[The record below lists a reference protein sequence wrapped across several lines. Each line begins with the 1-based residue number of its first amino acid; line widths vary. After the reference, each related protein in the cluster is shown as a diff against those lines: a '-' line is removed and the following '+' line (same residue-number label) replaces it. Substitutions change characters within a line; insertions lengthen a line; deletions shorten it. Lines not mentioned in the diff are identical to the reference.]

1 MVFEKQRR
9 SQGSSSFLKKRTK
22 KLLLDLVRACRDR
35 RVSQRTK
42 VFPAYQPSNTGLYN
56 ALFSCMILSVVEV
69 SDAGV
74 DEGHDGCGV

>member
-1 MVFEKQRR
+1 VKQAA
-9 SQGSSSFLKKRTK
+9 FFCKKEPK
-22 KLLLDLVRACRDR
+22 KL
-35 RVSQRTK
+35 
-42 VFPAYQPSNTGLYN
+42 PAYQPSNTGLYN